1 MPPGL
6 TELLQALA
14 ATPVA
19 AYFRGSTAGY
29 AALNAAHIFCFALVI
44 GSIATL
50 DLKLLGL
57 FRTVPLGALARPLS
71 RVAATGLLLAVATG
85 FLLFSVRP
93 LAYAANP
100 AFLTKISL
108 VALGVLNALA
118 LRFNRHWRVAAEGGP
133 IRSSVRLT
141 AVLSLVI
148 WAGAVLAGRWIGFLQ

>member
-14 ATPVA
+14 TTPVA
-19 AYFRGSTAGY
+19 VFFRDSTAAY
-29 AALNAAHIFCFALVI
+29 ASLNAAHIFSFALVI

-57 FRTVPLGALARPLS
+57 FRSAPLGALARPLS
-71 RVAATGLLLAVATG
+71 RVAATGLVLAVATG

-93 LAYAANP
+93 LAYADNP

-118 LRFNRHWRVAAEGGP
+118 LRFNRHWRLAAEGGAVHG
-133 IRSSVRLT
+133 SVRLT
-141 AVLSLVI
+141 ALLSLAI